1 MKKIN
6 LILLFFMVF
15 ILSSCST
22 YERLNQNIF
31 TMGTVVNVKI
41 DHKNKNEAENHFK
54 EIKAIFDY
62 YHELATNEEAS
73 IHQYH
78 NVYYI
83 NSSIKKTTEEQITI
97 QVEKE
102 LYEMIELALK
112 IEKETTVNGI
122 KYFDISMGQI
132 IDEWKEWLKLEF
144 ENMSEEEK
152 HQSLID
158 VKERVAAI
166 PLIHEGITL
175 TKVGETHYLTVKQG
189 VKIDL
194 GAIAKGFALE
204 EVKKYLKTNKVDSY
218 LVNAGGSSII
228 SGINRKKENGQYLI
242 GLEDPVKSLNYKTGF
257 YAKVNIS
264 NMGLTTSGNHKQFV
278 KVKEDEKIN
287 IYHHIISPQTK
298 KPEMFYHTV
307 TLFEE
312 NVALAD
318 GLTTALFNMPKE
330 VLTTYLKEKDHHLI
344 LYQTDETIQLMFK
357 EELYDLQWE
366 QGYR

>member
-1 MKKIN
+1 VYQIN
-6 LILLFFMVF
+6 
-15 ILSSCST
+15 S
-22 YERLNQNIF
+22 
-31 TMGTVVNVKI
+31 
-41 DHKNKNEAENHFK
+41 
-54 EIKAIFDY
+54 EIK
-62 YHELATNEEAS
+62 EA
-73 IHQYH
+73 
-78 NVYYI
+78 
-83 NSSIKKTTEEQITI
+83 TEEQITI

-102 LYEMIELALK
+102 LYEMIELALQ
-112 IEKETTVNGI
+112 IEKETTINGV
-122 KYFDISMGQI
+122 KYFDISMGEI
-132 IDEWKEWLKLEF
+132 IDEWKNWLKLEF
-144 ENMSEEEK
+144 ENMSEAEK
-152 HQSLID
+152 HQSLNT
-158 VKERVAAI
+158 VKEKVAAI
-166 PLIHEGITL
+166 PLINEGIAL
-175 TKVGETHYLTVKQG
+175 EKIGDTHYLTVKKG

-194 GAIAKGFALE
+194 GAIAKGYALE
-204 EVKKYLKTNKVDSY
+204 EVKKYLEKSKVDSY

-228 SGINRKKENGQYLI
+228 SGINRKKENRQYLI

-278 KVKEDEKIN
+278 KVEEDN
-287 IYHHIISPQTK
+287 QTSIYHHIISPHTK

-330 VLTTYLKEKDHHLI
+330 VLTTYLKEKDYHLI
-344 LYQTDETIQLMFK
+344 LYQADETIQLMFK